1 MSTETT
7 NGKTASPSS
16 NNNNNTPTSSS
27 SESSPG
33 GASLAFNERNFSAK
47 LDAVA
52 PTQDSIQSLGL
63 WILHHKFHHEAICRI
78 WLDKLT
84 DCQYNSYSNIYRV
97 EIYIFMAFN
106 SPNYIIQLY
115 INVELCFC
123 YFQRRR
129 RVNKSSH
136 CSIWPTKSFRIVV
149 ERTRAYFKSPLRKFF
164 RELLK
169 LLGQ

>member
-1 MSTETT
+1 LTVICRESNRSIKHTDNQEEATNELEMSTETT

-84 DCQYNSYSNIYRV
+84 DC
-97 EIYIFMAFN
+97 
-106 SPNYIIQLY
+106 
-115 INVELCFC
+115 
-123 YFQRRR
+123 
-129 RVNKSSH
+129 
-136 CSIWPTKSFRIVV
+136 
-149 ERTRAYFKSPLRKFF
+149 
-164 RELLK
+164 
-169 LLGQ
+169 